1 MSNIFDKTEVITA
14 MVTPF
19 DENLKVD
26 FQALEKLVNHLI
38 DNGSDAIL
46 VYGTTGESP
55 TLTHDEEWEILK
67 FVIKVN
73 NGRVKII
80 AGAGSNC
87 TQTAV
92 MAAKKAE
99 EIGAD
104 AILSVV
110 PYYNKPNQN
119 GIYAHFS
126 EIADSVKLPVILYN
140 IPGRTGINM
149 LPKTVAKLAEN
160 HSNIVA
166 LKQSNGDLDLI
177 SETRQVCPDDF
188 IIFSGDDS
196 LTLPMLSIG
205 ANGVISVASHIVG
218 KDVKQMITL
227 FKQGKIK
234 DAMAKHKEL
243 FPLFKK
249 LFICPNPVPVK
260 EALSKMGIIRNILR
274 KPLVN
279 MTEEEKETF
288 WNTTEKYI

>member
-177 SETRQVCPDDF
+177 SETRQVCPDNF